1 MDMRERKRLAAVVA
15 AAACVVLAVASLGFV
30 HPTQDG
36 SWSLAWLFQTT
47 ADAPQ
52 GSVEAPSDE
61 VENAR
66 EEAGVDDSADADGAA
81 SAPAEGD
88 SSDGSH
94 GDSTGA
100 SSSAAGHSSGSDVG
114 GASSSGGGAS
124 SAPSQGGSSG
134 GSERPATV
142 SVRVSVESSS
152 VGNPVSSS
160 GSFTFE
166 QGATVYDALCALG
179 LSVNAQSSQFG
190 VYVAAIGGLAEKEY
204 GGTSGWVF
212 TVNGGRVNT
221 SASSYRLSDG
231 DVVRWSYVTEA
242 S

>member
-30 HPTQDG
+30 HPAQDG

-47 ADAPQ
+47 AEAPQ
-52 GSVEAPSDE
+52 GSAEAPS
-61 VENAR
+61 
-66 EEAGVDDSADADGAA
+66 EEAEDAEEGADAADAADADDAA
-81 SAPAEGD
+81 SASAEGD

-94 GDSTGA
+94 GDSAGA
-100 SSSAAGHSSGSDVG
+100 SSSAAGESSGSDGG
-114 GASSSGGGAS
+114 GAALSGGGAS
-124 SAPSQGGSSG
+124 SAPSQGGASS

-152 VGNPVSSS
+152 VGNPVSAS

-190 VYVAAIGGLAEKEY
+190 VYVAAIGGLAEKEH

-212 TVNGGRVNT
+212 TVNGGRVNV
-221 SASSYRLSDG
+221 SASSCRLSDG

>member
-15 AAACVVLAVASLGFV
+15 AAVCVVLAVASLGFV

-47 ADAPQ
+47 AEAPQ
-52 GSVEAPSDE
+52 GSAETPSEEAED
-61 VENAR
+61 AR
-66 EEAGVDDSADADGAA
+66 EEAGVADSADADGAA
-81 SAPAEGD
+81 SAEGD
-88 SSDGSH
+88 SSGGSH
-94 GDSTGA
+94 GDSAGA
-100 SSSAAGHSSGSDVG
+100 SSSVAGHSSGSDAG

-221 SASSYRLSDG
+221 SASSCRLSDG

>member
-30 HPTQDG
+30 HPAQDG

-47 ADAPQ
+47 AEAPQ
-52 GSVEAPSDE
+52 GSAEVPLEEAED
-61 VENAR
+61 AR
-66 EEAGVDDSADADGAA
+66 DEAGVADADGAA
-81 SAPAEGD
+81 SASAEGD

-94 GDSTGA
+94 GDSAGA
-100 SSSAAGHSSGSDVG
+100 SSSAAGESSGSDGG
-114 GASSSGGGAS
+114 GAALSGGGAS
-124 SAPSQGGSSG
+124 SAPSQGGASS

-152 VGNPVSSS
+152 VGNPVSAS

-190 VYVAAIGGLAEKEY
+190 VYVAAIGGLAEKEH

-212 TVNGGRVNT
+212 TVNGGRVNV
-221 SASSYRLSDG
+221 SASSCRLSDG

>member
-15 AAACVVLAVASLGFV
+15 AAVCVVLAVASLGFV
-30 HPTQDG
+30 HPAQDG

-47 ADAPQ
+47 AEAPQ
-52 GSVEAPSDE
+52 GSAEAPS
-61 VENAR
+61 
-66 EEAGVDDSADADGAA
+66 EEAEDAEEGADAADADGAA
-81 SAPAEGD
+81 SAAGD

-94 GDSTGA
+94 GDGAGST
-100 SSSAAGHSSGSDVG
+100 SSVAGESDGSDAG

-152 VGNPVSSS
+152 VGNPVSAS

-221 SASSYRLSDG
+221 SASSCRLSDG

>member
-30 HPTQDG
+30 HPAQDG

-52 GSVEAPSDE
+52 GSAEALLGEED
-61 VENAR
+61 AQ
-66 EEAGVDDSADADGAA
+66 EEADSADAADVDGTA
-81 SAPAEGD
+81 SAADD

-94 GDSTGA
+94 GDSAGA
-100 SSSAAGHSSGSDVG
+100 SSAAGDGAGSDAD
-114 GASSSGGGAS
+114 GAASSGGGAS
-124 SAPSQGGSSG
+124 SAPSQGGASS

-152 VGNPVSSS
+152 VGNPVSAS

-190 VYVAAIGGLAEKEY
+190 IYVAAIGGLAEKEH

-212 TVNGGRVNT
+212 TVNGGRVNV
-221 SASSYRLSDG
+221 SASSCRLSDG

>member
-30 HPTQDG
+30 HPAQDG

-47 ADAPQ
+47 ADSPQ
-52 GSVEAPSDE
+52 GSTE
-61 VENAR
+61 VPLEEEDAQ
-66 EEAGVDDSADADGAA
+66 EEADSVDAADADDAA
-81 SAPAEGD
+81 SASAEGD

-94 GDSTGA
+94 GDGA
-100 SSSAAGHSSGSDVG
+100 
-114 GASSSGGGAS
+114 GASSSGTGDGAGSDAGDAVSSGGGAAS
-124 SAPSQGGSSG
+124 TPSQGGASG

-152 VGNPVSSS
+152 VGNPVSAS

-190 VYVAAIGGLAEKEY
+190 VYVAAIGGLAEKEH

-212 TVNGGRVNT
+212 TVNGGRVNV
-221 SASSYRLSDG
+221 SASSCRLSDG

>member
-15 AAACVVLAVASLGFV
+15 AAVCVVLAVASLGFV

-52 GSVEAPSDE
+52 GSAEAPS
-61 VENAR
+61 
-66 EEAGVDDSADADGAA
+66 EEAEDAEEGADAADAADADGAA
-81 SAPAEGD
+81 PAPAEGD

-100 SSSAAGHSSGSDVG
+100 SSSAAGHSSGSDAG
-114 GASSSGGGAS
+114 GASSGGGAS

>member
-15 AAACVVLAVASLGFV
+15 GAACVVLAVVSLGFV
-30 HPTQDG
+30 HPAQDG

-52 GSVEAPSDE
+52 GSAEAPSEEAED
-61 VENAR
+61 AR
-66 EEAGVDDSADADGAA
+66 DEAGVADADGAA
-81 SAPAEGD
+81 SAAGD
-88 SSDGSH
+88 SSYGSH
-94 GDSTGA
+94 GDSAGA
-100 SSSAAGHSSGSDVG
+100 SSSAAGESSGSDGG

-152 VGNPVSSS
+152 VGNPVSAS

-190 VYVAAIGGLAEKEY
+190 VYVAAIGGLAEKEH

-212 TVNGGRVNT
+212 TVNGGRVNV
-221 SASSYRLSDG
+221 SASSCRLSDG

>member
-47 ADAPQ
+47 ADSPQ
-52 GSVEAPSDE
+52 GSAE
-61 VENAR
+61 VPLEEEDVQ
-66 EEAGVDDSADADGAA
+66 EEADSVDAADADGTA
-81 SAPAEGD
+81 SAAGD
-88 SSDGSH
+88 SSDGSR
-94 GDSTGA
+94 GDGAGST
-100 SSSAAGHSSGSDVG
+100 SSVAGESAGSDDG

-152 VGNPVSSS
+152 VGNPVSAS

-190 VYVAAIGGLAEKEY
+190 VYVAAIGGLAEKEH

-212 TVNGGRVNT
+212 TVNGGRVNV
-221 SASSYRLSDG
+221 SASSCRLSDG

>member
-30 HPTQDG
+30 HPAQDG

-47 ADAPQ
+47 AEAPQ
-52 GSVEAPSDE
+52 GSAEAPSDE

-81 SAPAEGD
+81 SAAGD
-88 SSDGSH
+88 SSDGSR
-94 GDSTGA
+94 GDGAGST
-100 SSSAAGHSSGSDVG
+100 SSVAGESAGSDGG

-152 VGNPVSSS
+152 VGNPVSAS

-221 SASSYRLSDG
+221 SASSCRLSDG

>member
-15 AAACVVLAVASLGFV
+15 AVACVVLAVASLGFV
-30 HPTQDG
+30 HPAQDG

-52 GSVEAPSDE
+52 GSAEAPS
-61 VENAR
+61 
-66 EEAGVDDSADADGAA
+66 EEAEDAEEGADAADADGAA

-100 SSSAAGHSSGSDVG
+100 SSSAAGHSSGSDAG

>member
-1 MDMRERKRLAAVVA
+1 MDMHERKRLAAVVA
-15 AAACVVLAVASLGFV
+15 GAACVVLAVASLGFV
-30 HPTQDG
+30 HPAQDG

-47 ADAPQ
+47 ADVPQ
-52 GSVEAPSDE
+52 GSAEAPSEEED
-61 VENAR
+61 VQ
-66 EEAGVDDSADADGAA
+66 EEADVADAADADAA
-81 SAPAEGD
+81 SAADD
-88 SSDGSH
+88 SSDESH
-94 GDSTGA
+94 GDGVA
-100 SSSAAGHSSGSDVG
+100 SSSAAGDEAGSGAGD
-114 GASSSGGGAS
+114 AASSGGGAS
-124 SAPSQGGSSG
+124 SAPSQGGASS

-152 VGNPVSSS
+152 VGNPVSAS

-190 VYVAAIGGLAEKEY
+190 VYVAAIGGLAEKEH

-212 TVNGGRVNT
+212 TVNGGRVNV
-221 SASSYRLSDG
+221 SASSCRLSDG

>member
-30 HPTQDG
+30 HPAKDG

-47 ADAPQ
+47 AEAPQ
-52 GSVEAPSDE
+52 GSAEAPS
-61 VENAR
+61 
-66 EEAGVDDSADADGAA
+66 EEAEDAEEGADAADADGAA
-81 SAPAEGD
+81 SAAGD
-88 SSDGSH
+88 SSDGSR
-94 GDSTGA
+94 GDGAGST
-100 SSSAAGHSSGSDVG
+100 SSVAGESAGSDGG

-152 VGNPVSSS
+152 VGNPVSAS

-190 VYVAAIGGLAEKEY
+190 VYVAAIGGLAEKEH

-212 TVNGGRVNT
+212 TVNGGRVNV
-221 SASSYRLSDG
+221 SASSCRLSDG

>member
-15 AAACVVLAVASLGFV
+15 AAACVVLAVASLGFI
-30 HPTQDG
+30 HPAQDG

-47 ADAPQ
+47 ADVPQ
-52 GSVEAPSDE
+52 GSAE
-61 VENAR
+61 VSPEEEDVQ
-66 EEAGVDDSADADGAA
+66 EEADVADAADVDAA
-81 SAPAEGD
+81 SAEGD

-94 GDSTGA
+94 GDGAGA
-100 SSSAAGHSSGSDVG
+100 SSSAAGDDAGSGAGD
-114 GASSSGGGAS
+114 AASSGGGAS
-124 SAPSQGGSSG
+124 SAPSQGGASS

-152 VGNPVSSS
+152 VGNPVSAS

-190 VYVAAIGGLAEKEY
+190 VYVAAIGGLAEKEH

-212 TVNGGRVNT
+212 TVNGGRVNV
-221 SASSYRLSDG
+221 SASSCRLSDG